1 MNGTRWGKRGKTILN
16 YVDKSPVKTDKR
28 GKNIRPSVQNSRDAP
43 ATTRAEQQTAPESR
57 KQRNQKMVRREY
69 GKDLRERENSKAES
83 GKLKEKQVELSQ
95 SRGDSR
101 RKQNGGS
108 KKPKQKQ
115 RLQFAYEETGASV
128 KGEKETEK
136 LNQMDADG
144 VNFRGQKQKERARK
158 LTYEE
163 AAKRAELKKHSK
175 KEKVYQE
182 HAGENVGKKKSRL
195 KFETEEAGSGKK
207 SDVAKKAAS
216 AASVILHREIRKM
229 RMTMLPWRVR
239 ISWKREPKELIV

>member
-1 MNGTRWGKRGKTILN
+1 
-16 YVDKSPVKTDKR
+16 
-28 GKNIRPSVQNSRDAP
+28 
-43 ATTRAEQQTAPESR
+43 
-57 KQRNQKMVRREY
+57 MVRREY

-175 KEKVYQE
+175 KRRFIRNTQEKTL
-182 HAGENVGKKKSRL
+182 G
-195 KFETEEAGSGKK
+195 
-207 SDVAKKAAS
+207 
-216 AASVILHREIRKM
+216 RKN
-229 RMTMLPWRVR
+229 LG
-239 ISWKREPKELIV
+239 